1 MDTGVSVDKAA
12 HLTNLKSKR
21 SFFESCLHLS
31 RAKKTKV
38 TSVCGGATLAVLSS
52 NLHEIVS
59 TLDLANEVFDVCNSL
74 LFATGDGFFAVR
86 VVGIARSEMLLEN
99 VTNTDL
105 GHFFE
110 LI

>member
-38 TSVCGGATLAVLSS
+38 TSVCGGTTLAVLSS
-52 NLHEIVS
+52 DLHEIVS

-74 LFATGDGFFAVR
+74 FFATGDGFFAVR
-86 VVGIARSEMLLEN
+86 VVGVARSEMLLEN
-99 VTNTDL
+99 VTNADL
-105 GHFFE
+105 GHF
-110 LI
+110 LN